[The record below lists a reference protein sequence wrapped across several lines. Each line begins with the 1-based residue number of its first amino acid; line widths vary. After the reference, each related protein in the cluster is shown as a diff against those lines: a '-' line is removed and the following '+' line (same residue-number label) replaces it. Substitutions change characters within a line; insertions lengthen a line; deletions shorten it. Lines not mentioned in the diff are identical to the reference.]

1 MTAALPVVLIL
12 LPMLFALLSLLF
24 GRHSERL
31 RDAAVLLCC
40 AIEVALAVL
49 LCGAGPV
56 SFSLPGVYA
65 VGLTFQAGTFQSML
79 VMLCAIGYLS
89 ASILGIDYRDL
100 LSNRTRYTF
109 FWLLTLGSMMG
120 VFLAGDLFTCF
131 VFFELMSFVSCVL
144 VIHTESPDAQR
155 ASRIYITIAVIC
167 GMASLLGLA
176 LLQRLCGTLNIRELA
191 AAGAAVQNKGALL
204 WAGTLAFIGF
214 AAKTGSFPFQIG
226 STAAYPA
233 APAPAAAVLSG
244 LISKT
249 GIFGVLTIAC
259 RIFQN
264 NHTFGLLLLLLGLCT
279 MLLGAVLA
287 IFSVDLKQMLARS
300 SVSQIGFILVGASLL
315 CLPGEQQ
322 LLAAGGTVL
331 YILNHATLKLILFP
345 AAGVISQSTQSLD
358 LNHIRGFGRGKPLL
372 MAIMG
377 IPMLSLA
384 GMPLLSGYVSK
395 VLLHESLVEY
405 AHSLQGDTLLLL
417 AQSAEWLFLFA
428 GGCTLCYMLKAF
440 VAIFLEQGAAASR
453 PRPASYIA
461 PASAVV
467 LALGAAAVAVLGLF
481 PARLMER
488 IAAFSTPYFLQEL
501 PHPTAYF
508 TWSNLEGI
516 VISFC
521 IGIVLYFGLVRAL
534 LIRRDQA
541 GTAQYL
547 NRWPNWLAL
556 DHLLYRPLLR
566 LLPELGAAIAG
577 ILHELADGAA
587 VLVTRLF
594 FTRTYRVVTFPQ
606 EKEFSYSEQKP
617 SRHNLSHTFA
627 YGLALTCLG
636 MIIWLAVLLVNAT
649 GL

>member
-1 MTAALPVVLIL
+1 MAAASLPLLIV
-12 LPMLFALLSLLF
+12 LPMAFALLSALV
-24 GRHSERL
+24 GRHSEKL
-31 RDAAVLLCC
+31 RDALVLLCC
-40 AIEVALAVL
+40 ALELGLATL
-49 LCGAGPV
+49 LCTAGSV

-65 VGLTFQAGTFQSML
+65 VGLTFQAGAFQSML
-79 VMLCAIGYLS
+79 ALLCSVGYFG
-89 ASILGIDYRDL
+89 ASVLGIDYRDL
-100 LSNRTRYTF
+100 LANRTRYSF

-144 VIHTESPDAQR
+144 VIHTESTDALR

-167 GMASLLGLA
+167 GMASLLGLL
-176 LLQRLCGTLNIRELA
+176 LLQQLCGTLVIRELA
-191 AAGAAVQNKGALL
+191 AAAAAVQNKSALL
-204 WAGTLAFIGF
+204 WAGILAFIGF

-264 NHTFGLLLLLLGLCT
+264 DLTFGLLLLLVGLCT

-331 YILNHATLKLILFP
+331 YIINHATLKLILFP
-345 AAGVISQSTQSLD
+345 AAGVISRSTRSLN
-358 LNHIRGFGRGKPLL
+358 LNHIRGFGRKKPLL

-384 GMPLLSGYVSK
+384 GMPSLSGYVSK
-395 VLLHESLVEY
+395 VLLHESLLEY
-405 AHSLQGDTLLLL
+405 AHSLHAGAL
-417 AQSAEWLFLFA
+417 AALARGAEWLFLFA

-440 VAIFLEQGAAASR
+440 VAIFLERNDDTALSSST
-453 PRPASYIA
+453 SYIA
-461 PASAVV
+461 PASATV
-467 LALGAAAVAVLGLF
+467 LTLGAAAVVALGLF
-481 PARLMER
+481 PNQLMER
-488 IAAFSTPYFLQEL
+488 IAFFSTPYFMQG
-501 PHPTAYF
+501 HGHATAYF
-508 TWSNLEGI
+508 TWANLEGI
-516 VISFC
+516 VLSFG
-521 IGIVLYFGLVRAL
+521 IGILLYFGLVRTL
-534 LIRRDQA
+534 LVRRNEA
-541 GTAQYL
+541 GAKQYVD
-547 NRWPNWLAL
+547 RWPNWLAL
-556 DHLLYRPLLR
+556 EHLLFRPALR
-566 LLPELGAAIAG
+566 LLPELGAVIAG
-577 ILHELADGAA
+577 SLHALADGAA
-587 VLVTRLF
+587 VLITRLF
-594 FTRTYRVVTFPQ
+594 FTRTYRMVTFPE
-606 EKEFSYSEQKP
+606 EKEFSYCQNKRSH
-617 SRHNLSHTFA
+617 HNLSHTFA
-627 YGLALTCLG
+627 YSLALTCIG
-636 MIIWLAVLLVNAT
+636 MIVWLAVLLINAA